1 MSDSSQT
8 NATRRQFL
16 LWLGNGA
23 LFAALWQMGRGVLR
37 FLMPPLTRTQPAPVS
52 VGIPAEYAPNSL
64 TYIPAATAWLGRDE
78 KGFFAL
84 SAVCPHLGCTLRRAV
99 PRFECPCHGSRFDE
113 RGVVLNGPATSPMR
127 FLAVISK
134 EGELVIDVT
143 QTVSPETRL
152 VV

>member
-1 MSDSSQT
+1 MPDSPPT
-8 NATRRQFL
+8 NAARRRFL

-23 LFAALWQMGRGVLR
+23 LFAALWQAGRGVLR
-37 FLMPPLTRTQPAPVS
+37 FLTPPLTHPLPAPVR
-52 VGIPAEYAPNSL
+52 VGAPAEYAPHTL

-84 SAVCPHLGCTLRRAV
+84 SAVCPHLGCTLRRAA

-113 RGVVLNGPATSPMR
+113 GGAVLNGPATSPMR

-134 EGELVIDVT
+134 EGELMIDVT
-143 QTVSPETRL
+143 RTVSPETRL
-152 VV
+152 GV